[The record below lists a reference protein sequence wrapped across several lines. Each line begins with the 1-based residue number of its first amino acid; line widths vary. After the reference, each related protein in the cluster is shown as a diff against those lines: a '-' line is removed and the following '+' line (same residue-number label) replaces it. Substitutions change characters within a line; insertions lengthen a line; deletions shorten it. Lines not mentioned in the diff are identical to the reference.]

1 MKYGRLKIEEAISLK
16 MVMYGGFHGPVAWVN
31 EMFYED
37 RSLRYRGSARAARAD
52 LIRGH
57 TRALDEVTGC

>member
-31 EMFYED
+31 EMFYEVEV
-37 RSLRYRGSARAARAD
+37 YVIED
-52 LIRGH
+52 LLELLGLI
-57 TRALDEVTGC
+57 